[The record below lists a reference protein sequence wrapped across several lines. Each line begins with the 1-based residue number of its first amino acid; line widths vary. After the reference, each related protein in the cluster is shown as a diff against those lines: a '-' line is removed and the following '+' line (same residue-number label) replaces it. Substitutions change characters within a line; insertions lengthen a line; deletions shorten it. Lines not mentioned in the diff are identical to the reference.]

1 MRLWLGGAVLS
12 GFVHSPIFNID
23 EAISRVDEAVIF
35 GKGADVLVEIVDKAR
50 LVNSDGGD
58 VVDPASEEGFVLL
71 DAGSLVHGGTGAE
84 NEVVDESVSV
94 V

>member
-1 MRLWLGGAVLS
+1 MRLWLGGAVLG
-12 GFVHSPIFNID
+12 GFVYSPIFDINK
-23 EAISRVDEAVIF
+23 AIGRVDEAVIF
-35 GKGADVLVEIVDKAR
+35 GKGADVLIEIVDETG

-71 DAGSLVHGGTGAE
+71 DAGGLVHGGTGAKD
-84 NEVVDESVSV
+84 EVVDEGVGV